1 MLVELD
7 SLRERLCASLCA
19 NVELHQRP
27 DGLVSVVTPFT
38 FADGD
43 TYALFLK
50 RLPSGGLRLT
60 DMGTT
65 LMHMSYEMDVDRLRE
80 GTRVGIWTQ
89 VLAQHGVHEDD
100 GEMYIDA
107 APGELGGALIRLGQ
121 ALTQLHGLTFLKRVA

>member
-38 FADGD
+38 
-43 TYALFLK
+43 K